1 MAKVLLS
8 CSLPSGTE
16 DNLRSRAELFGTDLH
31 VGLHLWAE
39 MMVKEYARCMAGS
52 ENLCHG
58 VDTVVVVE
66 VYAKEQVSLV
76 ECLRDFL
83 GMLVVADDGV
93 SAGQPLQEIGIGIG
107 HDDGRLLA
115 ESLTQAGGPGKA

>member
-1 MAKVLLS
+1 
-8 CSLPSGTE
+8 
-16 DNLRSRAELFGTDLH
+16 
-31 VGLHLWAE
+31 
-39 MMVKEYARCMAGS
+39 MMVEEHARCLAGG
-52 ENLCHG
+52 EDLCHS
-58 VDTVVVVE
+58 VDTVVIVE
-66 VYAKEQVSLV
+66 VDAKEQVSLV

-115 ESLTQAGGPGKA
+115 ESLTQTGSPGKA